1 VRIKNLIVKSKSYN
15 NACKKCDNLVLKP
28 FLSFML
34 SFQLNKVHNLLVLM
48 LDPQYKGMG
57 MVIQHVG
64 KQKALQIVSKC

>member
-1 VRIKNLIVKSKSYN
+1 
-15 NACKKCDNLVLKP
+15 
-28 FLSFML
+28 ML